1 MKRGGASSPVLPY
14 HCLDDYEWTYVY
26 MTLYCADA
34 TASGS
39 SHQSHQNPLYCADAT
54 ASGSS
59 HQSHQNP
66 SASSSSIPE
75 PATGQVSVM

>member
-1 MKRGGASSPVLPY
+1 MKTGGASSPVLPY

-39 SHQSHQNPLYCADAT
+39 SHQSHQNP
-54 ASGSS
+54 
-59 HQSHQNP
+59 
-66 SASSSSIPE
+66 SASSSNIPE